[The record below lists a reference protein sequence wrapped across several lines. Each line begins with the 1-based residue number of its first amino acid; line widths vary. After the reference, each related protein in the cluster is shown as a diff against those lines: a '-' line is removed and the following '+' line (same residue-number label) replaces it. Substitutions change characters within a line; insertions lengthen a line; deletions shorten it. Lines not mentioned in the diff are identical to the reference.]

1 MTENKVEVIIGGNIY
16 SLKGDE
22 SQEHIQKVAAL
33 IDKKIL
39 ELQKSNINNSL
50 NTSKLYMLAAINVA
64 DEYIKLKKKYE
75 AYEQELIQC
84 NMENLALKQRLDEIT
99 LELAQAKVQAVDKTV
114 TKAAIEPSKKEDT
127 NKDDISKIET
137 NKVDTNNDETNRNDT
152 NKEDGDSKKYSANSI
167 KNNIKK
173 NNESSNRGR

>member
-75 AYEQELIQC
+75 AYEHELIQC

-99 LELAQAKVQAVDKTV
+99 LELTQAKVQFVDKTV
-114 TKAAIEPSKKEDT
+114 SKATNQSSINEDS
-127 NKDDISKIET
+127 NKDDA
-137 NKVDTNNDETNRNDT
+137 NKVDTKKIDI
-152 NKEDGDSKKYSANSI
+152 NKEDGDSKKYNANSI